1 MVGLPA
7 TGPNRE
13 INRPSTGFAIKSIIH
28 SNVGFLR
35 LDSKGA
41 GEGKVPAHLGGHG
54 GGSEIYNA
62 GAHPLSLGNSPTGG
76 RVRGLCRWWA
86 VRGPRPRPAPPSP
99 IGVVLEDRGR

>member
-54 GGSEIYNA
+54 GGSENYNPRA
-62 GAHPLSLGNSPTGG
+62 RPPSLGNTTTG
-76 RVRGLCRWWA
+76 RPSRGLGRSLA
-86 VRGPRPRPAPPSP
+86 MRGPRPRRPPPSP
-99 IGVVLEDRGR
+99 LKVVLKE

>member
-54 GGSEIYNA
+54 GGSEDYNA
-62 GAHPLSLGNSPTGG
+62 GAHPPSLRDTATMG
-76 RVRGLCRWWA
+76 RSIGRGRWWSM
-86 VRGPRPRPAPPSP
+86 RGQRTRRRHSFPRLLVS
-99 IGVVLEDRGR
+99 E

>member
-54 GGSEIYNA
+54 GGSGNYTPGA
-62 GAHPLSLGNSPTGG
+62 GPLALGNPSTRRRG
-76 RVRGLCRWWA
+76 RALCSWWPMP
-86 VRGPRPRPAPPSP
+86 GPRARRAHPSP
-99 IGVVLEDRGR
+99 IAVRLVG